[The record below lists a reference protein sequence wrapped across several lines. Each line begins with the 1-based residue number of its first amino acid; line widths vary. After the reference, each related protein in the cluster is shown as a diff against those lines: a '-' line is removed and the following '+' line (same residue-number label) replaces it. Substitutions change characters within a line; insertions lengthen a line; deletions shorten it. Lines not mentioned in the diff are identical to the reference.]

1 MNHIKILP
9 ISKSEEWD
17 IIVKSFIEYD
27 VYYLSGYVK
36 AFHMHGDGTPYLLY
50 YESHM
55 LKAIY
60 VYMRRET
67 SIEGEYDSITPYG
80 YGGVLFEG
88 DMSTDNKMAFW
99 REYLEA
105 MEEEHI
111 VDNFVRYHPILKN
124 ADPMKSITEVIDLG
138 KTVAFDLTSPE
149 VIWENIISK
158 NRNMIRKA
166 EKNGIEIFH
175 GKDLALF
182 QDFKRIYNAT
192 MDKDNAEEYY
202 YFEDE
207 FYESI
212 HHDLHDNYE
221 MFYAVLDGQII
232 AMSIM
237 LFANKQ
243 MHYHLSGSM
252 IEYRNLAPSNLLL
265 YKAALWG
272 CEQGYKTF
280 HLGGGV
286 GSGEDNLYKFKA
298 AFNRNSH
305 CQFSIGKQIFNQ
317 DLYDELVLERMRI
330 NKSFNMNSHFFPLY
344 RSSEEIH
351 DENVI
356 KVITGGVNS

>member
-1 MNHIKILP
+1 MIRLYGIGQARQ
-9 ISKSEEWD
+9 WD
-17 IIVKSFIEYD
+17 EIVKGFAEYD

-36 AFHMHGDGTPYLLY
+36 AFHIYGDGDPFLLY
-50 YESHM
+50 YEGDG

-60 VYMRRET
+60 VYMRRPT
-67 SIEGEYDSITPYG
+67 ALVGVYDSVTPYG

-88 DMSTDNKMAFW
+88 DTSESKLQAFW
-99 REYLEA
+99 KEYLA
-105 MEEEHI
+105 KMEEEHI
-111 VDNFVRYHPILKN
+111 VDNFVRYHPVLKN
-124 ADPMKSITEVIDLG
+124 AVPMKAVSNVIDLG
-138 KTVAFDLTSPE
+138 RTIAFDLTSPE

-166 EKNGIEIFH
+166 EKNCIEILH

-182 QDFKRIYNAT
+182 QDFRRIYNAT
-192 MDKDNAEEYY
+192 MDKVNADKYY
-202 YFEDE
+202 YFDDK

-212 HHDLHDNYE
+212 HNDLIDNYE
-221 MFYAVLDGQII
+221 MFFAVLNGEII

-272 CEQGYKTF
+272 CEHGFKTF

-298 AFNRNSH
+298 AFNKVSDY
-305 CQFSIGKQIFNQ
+305 QFSVGKQIFDQ
-317 DLYDELVLERMRI
+317 EKYDELVRI
-330 NKSFNMNSHFFPLY
+330 RKQSDPGFDETSKLFPLY
-344 RSSEEIH
+344 RA
-351 DENVI
+351 
-356 KVITGGVNS
+356 

>member
-1 MNHIKILP
+1 MIKLYTIQQNAA
-9 ISKSEEWD
+9 WD
-17 IIVKSFIEYD
+17 DTVKSFEDYD

-36 AFHMHGDGTPYLLY
+36 AFHIHGDGDPFLLY
-50 YESHM
+50 YEGEG

-60 VYMRRET
+60 VYMRRPT
-67 SIEGEYDSITPYG
+67 AIDGIFDSVTPYG

-88 DMSTDNKMAFW
+88 DTSEKKLQAFWKEYLAKMA
-99 REYLEA
+99 
-105 MEEEHI
+105 EEHI
-111 VDNFVRYHPILKN
+111 VDNFVRYHPVLKN
-124 ADPMKSITEVIDLG
+124 AVPMKAVSNVIDLG
-138 KTVAFDLTSPE
+138 KTIAFDLTSPE

-166 EKNGIEIFH
+166 EKNGIEIHH
-175 GKDLALF
+175 GKELSLF

-202 YFEDE
+202 YFGDA

-212 HHDLHDNYE
+212 HNDLRDNYE
-221 MFYAVLDGQII
+221 MFFAVLDDQII

-272 CEQGYKTF
+272 CEHGYKTF

-298 AFNRNSH
+298 AFNKNSDY
-305 CQFSIGKQIFNQ
+305 QFSIGKQIFDQ
-317 DLYDELVLERMRI
+317 VAYDKLVELRASK
-330 NKSFNMNSHFFPLY
+330 NPDFNPESKFFPLY
-344 RSSEEIH
+344 RS
-351 DENVI
+351 
-356 KVITGGVNS
+356 